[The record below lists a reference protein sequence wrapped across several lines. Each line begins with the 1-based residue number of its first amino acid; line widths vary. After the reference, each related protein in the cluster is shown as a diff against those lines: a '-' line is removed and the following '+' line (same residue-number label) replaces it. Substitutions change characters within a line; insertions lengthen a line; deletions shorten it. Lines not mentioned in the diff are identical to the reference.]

1 MRYIF
6 HLSCLFFVFS
16 FLSCEPIEVGGET
29 NDNYYRHELS
39 VTGEDGSLL
48 FQSCID
54 ESLFSAFDGKI
65 DGGDFVKSVAS
76 ASLSEK
82 EDIRCVQVTVSGN
95 KEYYLPFSVSSVVN
109 GGDEKWVADICL
121 LSDEV
126 SFTAADRYRYKLKAH
141 TEGETASRTFEIR
154 RKPADIQIAL
164 VVKEGSVNI
173 HYYYATLSS
182 SLPPMGERRKAEL
195 TYNGTKSSGYF
206 TIWDRST
213 P

>member
-16 FLSCEPIEVGGET
+16 FLSCEPIEAGGET

-39 VTGEDGSLL
+39 ITGEDGSLL
-48 FQSCID
+48 FQSRID
-54 ESLFSAFDGKI
+54 VSHFSDFDGKI
-65 DGGDFVKSVAS
+65 DGGDFVKSAAS
-76 ASLSEK
+76 AALPQK
-82 EDIRCVQVTVSGN
+82 NDLGCVQVTVPGGKN
-95 KEYYLPFSVSSVVN
+95 YYLPFSVSSLTK
-109 GGDEKWVADICL
+109 GGDEIWIGDICL
-121 LSDEV
+121 LSGEV
-126 SFTAADRYRYKLKAH
+126 SFSTADRYGYKLKAH
-141 TEGETASRTFEIR
+141 TEGETASRTFQIKR
-154 RKPADIQIAL
+154 QPADFQIAL

>member
-1 MRYIF
+1 MRYFF
-6 HLSCLFFVFS
+6 HLSCLLFIFS
-16 FLSCEPIEVGGET
+16 FFSCEPIEAGSET
-29 NDNYYRHELS
+29 GDNYYRHELS

-65 DGGDFVKSVAS
+65 DDGDFVKSVAS

-82 EDIRCVQVTVSGN
+82 EDIGCVQVTVSGN

-121 LSDEV
+121 LSEEV
-126 SFTAADRYRYKLKAH
+126 SFTAADRYGYKLKAY
-141 TEGETASRTFEIR
+141 TEGETASRTFQIR
-154 RKPADIQIAL
+154 REPADFQIAL

-173 HYYYATLSS
+173 HYYYATLAS
-182 SLPPMGERRKAEL
+182 SLPPMGERREAEL

-206 TIWDRST
+206 VIWDRST